1 MRTFWDRILMSRFI
15 KILLSSGRIKTVPS
29 HMISSVAHSKKMLA
43 ILSFL
48 IAYFLIKCICSA
60 SDCEERATKVASYSL
75 PRRHVPIEN
84 TYGVISHSK
93 LQKADFL
100 VSIAYLSESE
110 CMITV
115 RRMDSVGW
123 DSSLSVFIDELGNNI
138 FREYFTI
145 TPTLS
150 HSNKQIFNTTV
161 RLVPI
166 ADNKLDKQQLIPK
179 TIIQT
184 FFTSNASSY
193 LHYNAM
199 QTFLDF
205 NPEYEHRF
213 FDDEDI
219 RIFLTQHY
227 SMSVV
232 NAFDILIAPAFKAD
246 IFRYAYILK
255 YGGCYFDHKMIL
267 RKPLREIIKA
277 DDKLI
282 LCLDALIVSGH
293 APLSSIFATKFYNA
307 IICAQP
313 GDYRLAVVLDTV
325 VSNVHQHKV
334 EGMLAI
340 TGPRAMYTTL
350 MNGKNGKLVEENEIR
365 LKHGIHHKNYGE
377 RDYRDYYIKDR
388 TTNQVVLTKHYPSY
402 TKPPDQS
409 YSMLWKQG
417 HIFYTLLGQFSFWKV
432 QVYSRHAK
440 FVQAIYTATSN
451 CNNGTIL
458 IVSYYHE
465 DIPVHFLHVGTS
477 KQTKRTLPLMGNV
490 VFSF

>member
-1 MRTFWDRILMSRFI
+1 
-15 KILLSSGRIKTVPS
+15 
-29 HMISSVAHSKKMLA
+29 MLTNG
-43 ILSFL
+43 IGF
-48 IAYFLIKCICSA
+48 A
-60 SDCEERATKVASYSL
+60 SNCDETTTKVASYSP
-75 PRRHVPIEN
+75 PRRHLPIQN
-84 TYGVISHSK
+84 KYGIRSHSK
-93 LQKADFL
+93 LNKADFL
-100 VSIAYLSESE
+100 ISIAYIGESE
-110 CMITV
+110 CVITV

-123 DSSLSVFIDELGNNI
+123 DRPLSVWVDEIGNDI

-145 TPTLS
+145 TPTLL
-150 HSNKQIFNTTV
+150 HSIKHLFNTTV

-166 ADNKLDKQQLIPK
+166 SEIELDKQQLIPK

-184 FFTSNASSY
+184 FSSPNASSY
-193 LHYNAM
+193 LHWNAM

-205 NPEYEHRF
+205 NPEYEYRF

-219 RIFLTQHY
+219 RIFLMQHY
-227 SMSVV
+227 SLSVV
-232 NAFDILIAPAFKAD
+232 DAFDSLIAPSFKAD

-267 RKPLREIIKA
+267 RKPLREIIKP

-293 APLSSIFATKFYNA
+293 APFSSIFATKFYNA

-313 GDYRLAVVLDTV
+313 NDYRVAVVLDTV
-325 VSNVHQHKV
+325 VSNVHLRKV
-334 EGMLAI
+334 DGMLAI

-350 MNGKNGKLVEENEIR
+350 MNGKNGRLVEEKEIR

-388 TTNQVVLTKHYPSY
+388 TTNQLVLTKHYPSY
-402 TKPPDQS
+402 TKPPEQS
-409 YSMLWKQG
+409 YSKLWKQG
-417 HIFYTLLGQFSFWKV
+417 HVFYTLLGQFAFWKV
-432 QVYSRHAK
+432 QVYSKHAK

-458 IVSYYHE
+458 IVSYYRE
-465 DIPVHFLHVGTS
+465 DIPVNFLHVGTS
-477 KQTKRTLPLMGNV
+477 KQKKMTLPRMGNV